1 MVSCSQRV
9 HSTSFSCT
17 SGTQVFLQ
25 TVRGGHCSS
34 TLCTSP
40 GMYRFLPEQSVSQQ
54 PGSRTQRVIT
64 GPGISSISVS
74 QRPPQTLTVFVYLT
88 GLQTVRQTSLVR
100 VSQTGLQTV

>member
-1 MVSCSQRV
+1 M

-17 SGTQVFLQ
+17 SGTQIFLQ

-40 GMYRFLPEQSVSQQ
+40 GMYRFLPVQGSHSQQ

-64 GPGISSISVS
+64 GPGISSTSVS
-74 QRPPQTLTVFVYLT
+74 QRPPQILTVFVYLT